1 MIVAHY
7 LSILVVAV
15 LLAHPSNGEFRSYDG
30 YRLIF
35 ALPSNPSHLSA
46 LRNFSKHYDAS
57 GHGGVQFWRLR
68 PQEEVKQYLKHNR
81 IPHYTAVRDF
91 GKQIM
96 RENEAW
102 RSRDEPMEQ
111 YQQLDEFDLGRFH
124 SFDSIL
130 RYLQMVAHS
139 HPDFA
144 RFGSIGRT
152 FEGLQLPIL
161 TLGYSSRNDSSAK
174 KPSLLVDAGIH
185 AREWIAPAVALH
197 FVNALINDPQFHSL
211 LHHIDVHVIPV
222 LNPDGYV
229 YSRDKDRLWRGTR
242 SGPRK
247 SDAQKCPGREE
258 DDAFCVGADPNRN
271 FPYHWDESGTSQCPC
286 SQVFSG
292 DQPLS
297 ETECADLAKFLQ
309 DNRGSLKAYLTLHSY
324 GNLIIHTWNFKPK
337 TYPDN
342 VKELRSL
349 AKRMAEAIVKA
360 GGTQYEVGTAP
371 DILYSAAG
379 GSDDYAQSLGIKYVY
394 TMELSSGY
402 FGGKFRGFLFPEEQ
416 INDEAAKILPGI
428 RILAEKVRDEARD
441 ENGGG
446 KMDGLFPGGCEIER
460 KLKSRAGEWDGG
472 QSSAKVPTLTR
483 PLLSS
488 FHSVAEQSAFFH
500 LAQPTFGGT
509 FIILQNMSPNASSPE
524 AAEETFLPSDHHVLL
539 PSDQLLWALS
549 LFFSLLMASLCV
561 VGAVMNSISLFIYS
575 RPAFRKRSINVLLC
589 GLSASDLALCV
600 LALPVFSMSPLEYF
614 MPGLPPALTG
624 HLLVFCYPVTLMAQT
639 MSVWMLVGITVDR
652 FIAVCYPFS
661 VRIYCTVR
669 RAQLTIGAIL
679 LFSVGYNLIRFWE
692 YRINPSDV
700 PSEPVNAATMLSQF
714 LVPLCVL
721 CALNFQVASAILA
734 AVEQRREMWAEEL
747 SAAEQREHKT
757 AKMMLMVV
765 LVFLFCYSLSFCLN
779 VLEIVLP
786 DLFRSQV
793 GYLLNDVNNILIVL
807 NSSSSF
813 VFYAQFSSRY
823 RAQLVYLLRQFRC
836 VDLLFRWIYGKKPV
850 PYEGSPSG
858 ALSVGALLGK
868 QRLSTTVLSEWS
880 HRTPSPF
887 LL

>member
-1 MIVAHY
+1 M
-7 LSILVVAV
+7 
-15 LLAHPSNGEFRSYDG
+15 P
-30 YRLIF
+30 
-35 ALPSNPSHLSA
+35 
-46 LRNFSKHYDAS
+46 
-57 GHGGVQFWRLR
+57 
-68 PQEEVKQYLKHNR
+68 
-81 IPHYTAVRDF
+81 
-91 GKQIM
+91 
-96 RENEAW
+96 
-102 RSRDEPMEQ
+102 
-111 YQQLDEFDLGRFH
+111 
-124 SFDSIL
+124 
-130 RYLQMVAHS
+130 
-139 HPDFA
+139 
-144 RFGSIGRT
+144 
-152 FEGLQLPIL
+152 
-161 TLGYSSRNDSSAK
+161 
-174 KPSLLVDAGIH
+174 
-185 AREWIAPAVALH
+185 
-197 FVNALINDPQFHSL
+197 
-211 LHHIDVHVIPV
+211 
-222 LNPDGYV
+222 
-229 YSRDKDRLWRGTR
+229 
-242 SGPRK
+242 
-247 SDAQKCPGREE
+247 
-258 DDAFCVGADPNRN
+258 
-271 FPYHWDESGTSQCPC
+271 
-286 SQVFSG
+286 
-292 DQPLS
+292 
-297 ETECADLAKFLQ
+297 
-309 DNRGSLKAYLTLHSY
+309 
-324 GNLIIHTWNFKPK
+324 
-337 TYPDN
+337 
-342 VKELRSL
+342 
-349 AKRMAEAIVKA
+349 
-360 GGTQYEVGTAP
+360 
-371 DILYSAAG
+371 
-379 GSDDYAQSLGIKYVY
+379 
-394 TMELSSGY
+394 
-402 FGGKFRGFLFPEEQ
+402 
-416 INDEAAKILPGI
+416 
-428 RILAEKVRDEARD
+428 
-441 ENGGG
+441 
-446 KMDGLFPGGCEIER
+446 
-460 KLKSRAGEWDGG
+460 
-472 QSSAKVPTLTR
+472 
-483 PLLSS
+483 
-488 FHSVAEQSAFFH
+488 
-500 LAQPTFGGT
+500 
-509 FIILQNMSPNASSPE
+509 PNASSPE

-679 LFSVGYNLIRFWE
+679 IFSVGYNLIRFWE

-700 PSEPVNAATMLSQF
+700 PSEPVVGLLREDYLYMLLYQNAATMLSQF
-714 LVPLCVL
+714 LLPLCVL

-823 RAQLVYLLRQFRC
+823 RAQLMYLLRQFRC